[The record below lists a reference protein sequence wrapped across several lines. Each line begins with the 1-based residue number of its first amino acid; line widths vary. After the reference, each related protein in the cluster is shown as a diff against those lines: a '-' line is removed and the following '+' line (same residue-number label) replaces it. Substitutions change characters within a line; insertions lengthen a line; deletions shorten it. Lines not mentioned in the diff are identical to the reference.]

1 MDNHEKARQ
10 AMQLS
15 REIREKEDELT
26 RLFGGEAA
34 RQRVPQKCG
43 VCNEAGH
50 TARFCPKKENAG
62 AHGTGT
68 A

>member
-1 MDNHEKARQ
+1 
-10 AMQLS
+10 MQLS
-15 REIREKEDELT
+15 REIREKEAELA

-34 RQRVPQKCG
+34 RQRAPQRCG

-50 TARFCPKKENAG
+50 TARFCPKKETAG
-62 AHGTGT
+62 AHGPRT